1 MRPAKSAESKSW
13 NLGAP
18 TMPITDIPIL
28 AMLRERMQWQQ
39 ARQQVLAENVANADT
54 PDYRAKDLAPLDF
67 SRALTAAALPLER
80 TKSDHIAAVSNTGSQ
95 FASGGGGP
103 YEVRPRGNAVSH
115 EEEMMKVAAN
125 QMDYEAAT
133 EMYTHSL
140 NLIKLAVKE

>member
-1 MRPAKSAESKSW
+1 
-13 NLGAP
+13 
-18 TMPITDIPIL
+18 MPITDIPIL

-54 PDYRAKDLAPLDF
+54 PNYRARDLAPLDF
-67 SRALTAAALPLER
+67 SRELTAASLPLDR
-80 TKSDHIAAVSNTGSQ
+80 TKAGHIAGSSGDGTQ
-95 FASGGGGP
+95 FAGGGGGP